1 MTVFGGAIDCHLHVI
16 DPARFAF
23 AEGPGYRPA
32 AHESGTRE
40 DMDAVL
46 AANGVAAAV
55 LVQPSGYA
63 YDNSAM
69 LDAVRRAPGR
79 RRAIAVIEGRESEA
93 ALARLAELGVVGA
106 RFNLASFDPAAL
118 SGSPGERLL
127 ERIGSLG
134 WFAQVHARDDQWA
147 AAAAVLMRSG
157 VTTLIDHFGVSA
169 PELGLDAPGFRAV
182 LALGRAG
189 RAIIK
194 LSAPF
199 RVAAANDNY
208 AALDAHVEALLGAF
222 DVERRL
228 WGSDWPFL
236 ALPAGMAYAASLAA
250 LRRWLPDAED
260 RDAALRGNP
269 ARLFGFSEVAV

>member
-1 MTVFGGAIDCHLHVI
+1 MSGIGALVDSHLHVI
-16 DPARFAF
+16 DPVRFAF
-23 AEGPGYRPA
+23 AVGRGYQPA
-32 AHESGTRE
+32 AHERGTRE
-40 DMDAVL
+40 DMDAAF

-69 LDAVRRAPGR
+69 LDAVQRAPAR
-79 RRAIAVIEGRESEA
+79 RRAIAVVEGRESDAE
-93 ALARLAELGVVGA
+93 LARLAEQGVVGA

-127 ERIGSLG
+127 ARLRELG

-147 AAAAVLMRSG
+147 AATPVLLRSG
-157 VTTLIDHFGVSA
+157 VTTLVDHFGVSA

-222 DVERRL
+222 DAERRL

-236 ALPAGMAYAASLAA
+236 GLPAGVTYGASLSA
-250 LRRWLPDAED
+250 LRRWLPDDGD
-260 RDAALRGNP
+260 RDATLRRNP
-269 ARLFGFSEVAV
+269 ARLFGFSEAAT